1 MKTLIVQD
9 GVVVNVGVGE
19 PATEAAE
26 GFTFIVVPD
35 DAYVGAGF
43 TVNEDGS
50 FTPPPAPDEQWIST

>member
-19 PATEAAE
+19 PATEAPE

-35 DAYVGAGF
+35 DAYVGIGF
-43 TVNEDGS
+43 AVNEDGS
-50 FTPPPAPDEQWIST
+50 FTPPPAREPIE